1 MVTNRSV
8 AAVWSVAG
16 MSGVLPLQAV
26 PTRKCFEV
34 SLDPTQTQHG
44 NEMLA
49 KFKDTISS
57 YSICRLPS
65 SHLSHSHVSSLLL
78 NMILSVSVHTRLFP
92 HDRAADMPAVQ
103 ALQNCSTAINR
114 ELGSRYQY
122 VANPI
127 ILHTS
132 TNKVSMTNPW
142 DANSQ
147 VTRHD
152 FNNQTR

>member
-26 PTRKCFEV
+26 PTRKCCGV

-65 SHLSHSHVSSLLL
+65 GWLSHSHVSSLLL
-78 NMILSVSVHTRLFP
+78 NMIPSVSVHTRLFP
-92 HDRAADMPAVQ
+92 HDRAADRPAVHSLQHCNTSQQLIECRDQDINMLPTQSYSIPRLKKSPWPEMPA
-103 ALQNCSTAINR
+103 AKL
-114 ELGSRYQY
+114 
-122 VANPI
+122 
-127 ILHTS
+127 
-132 TNKVSMTNPW
+132 
-142 DANSQ
+142 
-147 VTRHD
+147 
-152 FNNQTR
+152 QTRL